1 MASRLLDSLLD
12 LSVAPGYTKVGYRLR
27 GLSWSSATAGH
38 LTEGAALVT
47 GASSGLGEAACEGLA
62 RAGARVH
69 MLVRDLE
76 RGGAARERIRSRL
89 ESDSHLELRSCD
101 LADLAAVRHFARR
114 FAADE
119 RRLDVLVQQRGAV
132 AGRATADRGRVRA
145 GVRHQRARARSCSPS
160 LLVEPL
166 RLGHHPRVINV
177 SSGGMYTA
185 RLDVDDLQL
194 DEREFDGPSFYAH
207 TKRAEVAL
215 TEVWAN
221 GSRTSGSVAIHAS
234 RLGRHAGPCSVTPR
248 FHRLMRPLLRDSH
261 EGADTIVWLATDARG
276 RGLPGGRSGT
286 TGDPARRTAS
296 RAPASRAAERRAPL
310 GQCAR
315 LGRLETGPTRELGRA
330 GAAGSLVRVAIVGG
344 GVPGSCAA
352 RRLHDAG
359 HEATLFEGADYPGG
373 HTNTIRVDTERG
385 AWNVDTGFIVFNDR
399 NYPNFERLL
408 DQLGVASQTTDM
420 SFSVA
425 DEAGR
430 FEWASRPAGLFANPA
445 HLVDRRFHR
454 MLLDL
459 LRFNREAR
467 ALVGANGSGPSLRRF
482 LADGG
487 YSDYFIERL
496 IVPQVSAVWSADPD
510 QLWSFPASFLAE
522 FFENHGILALTGRP
536 RWRTVVGGS
545 RTYVEALIA
554 PLRDR
559 IRLRTPV
566 RRIDRYPDRVEIA
579 CDGGSQSF
587 DEVVIATHSDQALAM
602 LADPSPAEREILGA
616 FPLPAQRDG
625 PAHRRAHASAPP
637 AGLGELELP
646 PGGRPVG
653 LTTVTYDMNRLQSLS
668 ADRQF
673 CVTLN
678 RTEAIDPAR
687 IIGRIE
693 YDHPVFTRA
702 GMAAQQRHGEIS
714 GRDRTHYCGA
724 YWRWGFHED
733 GVWSALRACE
743 C

>member
-1 MASRLLDSLLD
+1 M
-12 LSVAPGYTKVGYRLR
+12 
-27 GLSWSSATAGH
+27 
-38 LTEGAALVT
+38 
-47 GASSGLGEAACEGLA
+47 
-62 RAGARVH
+62 
-69 MLVRDLE
+69 
-76 RGGAARERIRSRL
+76 
-89 ESDSHLELRSCD
+89 
-101 LADLAAVRHFARR
+101 
-114 FAADE
+114 
-119 RRLDVLVQQRGAV
+119 
-132 AGRATADRGRVRA
+132 
-145 GVRHQRARARSCSPS
+145 
-160 LLVEPL
+160 
-166 RLGHHPRVINV
+166 
-177 SSGGMYTA
+177 
-185 RLDVDDLQL
+185 
-194 DEREFDGPSFYAH
+194 
-207 TKRAEVAL
+207 
-215 TEVWAN
+215 
-221 GSRTSGSVAIHAS
+221 
-234 RLGRHAGPCSVTPR
+234 
-248 FHRLMRPLLRDSH
+248 
-261 EGADTIVWLATDARG
+261 
-276 RGLPGGRSGT
+276 
-286 TGDPARRTAS
+286 
-296 RAPASRAAERRAPL
+296 
-310 GQCAR
+310 
-315 LGRLETGPTRELGRA
+315 
-330 GAAGSLVRVAIVGG
+330 RVAIVGG
-344 GVPGSCAA
+344 GVSGLVAA
-352 RRLHDAG
+352 RRLQDAG

-554 PLRDR
+554 PMRDH

-616 FPLPAQRDG
+616 FPYQRNETVLHTDERMLPRR
-625 PAHRRAHASAPP
+625 RRAWASWNFHLVD
-637 AGLGELELP
+637 G
-646 PGGRPVG
+646 PVG

-678 RTEAIDPAR
+678 RTEAIDSAKIIRR
-687 IIGRIE
+687 ID

-702 GMAAQQRHGEIS
+702 GMAAQHRHGEIS
-714 GRDRTHYCGA
+714 GRNRTHYCGA

-743 C
+743 QLTRGLPELPAAEPLRIAA

>member
-1 MASRLLDSLLD
+1 MAHYAATVNSPGSAAEVFEYLADFSSTAEWDPGVSEARRLNADPL
-12 LSVAPGYTKVGYRLR
+12 
-27 GLSWSSATAGH
+27 
-38 LTEGAALVT
+38 
-47 GASSGLGEAACEGLA
+47 
-62 RAGARVH
+62 RAGARFHVVADF
-69 MLVRDLE
+69 LGRRVPLE
-76 RGGAARERIRSRL
+76 YRTVEI
-89 ESDSHLELRSCD
+89 DPPLR
-101 LADLAAVRHFARR
+101 V
-114 FAADE
+114 
-119 RRLDVLVQQRGAV
+119 VL
-132 AGRATADRGRVRA
+132 RAETDTVVSEDTITVRA
-145 GVRHQRARARSCSPS
+145 
-160 LLVEPL
+160 L
-166 RLGHHPRVINV
+166 RG
-177 SSGGMYTA
+177 
-185 RLDVDDLQL
+185 
-194 DEREFDGPSFYAH
+194 
-207 TKRAEVAL
+207 
-215 TEVWAN
+215 
-221 GSRTSGSVAIHAS
+221 SGSEI
-234 RLGRHAGPCSVTPR
+234 TY
-248 FHRLMRPLLRDSH
+248 D
-261 EGADTIVWLATDARG
+261 
-276 RGLPGGRSGT
+276 
-286 TGDPARRTAS
+286 
-296 RAPASRAAERRAPL
+296 
-310 GQCAR
+310 AR
-315 LGRLETGPTRELGRA
+315 LGLRGALRFADPALGLVFRRIGDRA
-330 GAAGSLVRVAIVGG
+330 KAGLAATLAHRFGGARGSGRSACVRVAIVGG
-344 GVPGSCAA
+344 GVSGLVAA

-554 PLRDR
+554 PMRDR

-616 FPLPAQRDG
+616 FPYQRNETVLHTDERMLPRR
-625 PAHRRAHASAPP
+625 RRAWASWNFHLVD
-637 AGLGELELP
+637 G
-646 PGGRPVG
+646 PVG

-678 RTEAIDPAR
+678 RTEAIDPAKIIRR
-687 IIGRIE
+687 ID

-702 GMAAQQRHGEIS
+702 GMAAQHRHGEIS
-714 GRDRTHYCGA
+714 GRNRTHYCGA

-743 C
+743 QLTRALPALPDAEPLAVAA

>member
-1 MASRLLDSLLD
+1 M
-12 LSVAPGYTKVGYRLR
+12 
-27 GLSWSSATAGH
+27 
-38 LTEGAALVT
+38 
-47 GASSGLGEAACEGLA
+47 
-62 RAGARVH
+62 
-69 MLVRDLE
+69 
-76 RGGAARERIRSRL
+76 
-89 ESDSHLELRSCD
+89 
-101 LADLAAVRHFARR
+101 
-114 FAADE
+114 
-119 RRLDVLVQQRGAV
+119 
-132 AGRATADRGRVRA
+132 
-145 GVRHQRARARSCSPS
+145 
-160 LLVEPL
+160 
-166 RLGHHPRVINV
+166 
-177 SSGGMYTA
+177 
-185 RLDVDDLQL
+185 
-194 DEREFDGPSFYAH
+194 
-207 TKRAEVAL
+207 
-215 TEVWAN
+215 
-221 GSRTSGSVAIHAS
+221 
-234 RLGRHAGPCSVTPR
+234 
-248 FHRLMRPLLRDSH
+248 
-261 EGADTIVWLATDARG
+261 
-276 RGLPGGRSGT
+276 
-286 TGDPARRTAS
+286 
-296 RAPASRAAERRAPL
+296 
-310 GQCAR
+310 
-315 LGRLETGPTRELGRA
+315 
-330 GAAGSLVRVAIVGG
+330 RVAIVGG
-344 GVPGSCAA
+344 GVSGLVAA

-408 DQLGVASQTTDM
+408 DQLGVASQTPDLI
-420 SFSVA
+420 FSLA
-425 DEAGR
+425 DVAGR

-482 LADGG
+482 RADGG

-554 PLRDR
+554 PMRDR

-616 FPLPAQRDG
+616 FPYQRNETVLHTDERMLPRR
-625 PAHRRAHASAPP
+625 RRAWASWNFHLVD
-637 AGLGELELP
+637 G
-646 PGGRPVG
+646 PVG

-678 RTEAIDPAR
+678 RTEAIDPAKIIRR
-687 IIGRIE
+687 ID
-693 YDHPVFTRA
+693 YDHPVFNRA
-702 GMAAQQRHGEIS
+702 GMAAQHRHGEIS
-714 GRDRTHYCGA
+714 GRNRTHYCGA

-743 C
+743 QLTRALPALPDAEPLAVAA